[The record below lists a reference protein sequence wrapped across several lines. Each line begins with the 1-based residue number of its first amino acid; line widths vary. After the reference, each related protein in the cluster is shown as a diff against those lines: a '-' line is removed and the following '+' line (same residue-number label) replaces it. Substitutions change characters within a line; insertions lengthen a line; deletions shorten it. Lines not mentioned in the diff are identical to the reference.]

1 MHQLTI
7 ELDDTTSTIPY
18 HDFETAHQQML
29 SHVIEKDLYLHVN
42 SDHREPGTTFQL
54 VRVTERTTRPR
65 IVGTARIE
73 PAPATPVADPYYCA
87 HAALC
92 WIAERDVIWL
102 HGCDTDSGVRY
113 PLAVLTAARAEARRW
128 VAAGTIYDEAAELA
142 GVDNDQ
148 VPRPHH
154 ATLAILRDEI
164 VTDAALRAE
173 PLPAAGLA
181 AEVQRL
187 LPADTTPQQTA
198 ALIWWSALLMWGA
211 TAQ

>member
-7 ELDDTTSTIPY
+7 ELDDTTSTAPY
-18 HDFETAHQQML
+18 NDFQTAHQQLL
-29 SHVIEKDLYLHVN
+29 SHVIEKDLYLHVD
-42 SDHREPGTTFQL
+42 SGDREPGTTFQL
-54 VRVTERTTRPR
+54 VRVTEHSARPR
-65 IVGTARIE
+65 IVGTARIQ
-73 PAPATPVADPYYCA
+73 PAPTTPAADPYYSA
-87 HAALC
+87 QAALC
-92 WIAERDVIWL
+92 WIADRDAIWL

-142 GVDNDQ
+142 GIDNNQ

-154 ATLAILRDEI
+154 TTLAILRDEI
-164 VTDAALRAE
+164 VTAAALRAE
-173 PLPAAGLA
+173 PLPAAGLV

-187 LPADTTPQQTA
+187 LPAETTPQQTA

-211 TAQ
+211 TAR

>member
-7 ELDDTTSTIPY
+7 ELDDTTSTTPY
-18 HDFETAHQQML
+18 NDFETAHQQLL
-29 SHVIEKDLYLHVN
+29 SHVIAKDLYLHVD
-42 SDHREPGTTFQL
+42 SDDRETGTTFQL

-73 PAPATPVADPYYCA
+73 PAPATPVADPYYSA

-92 WIAERDVIWL
+92 WIADRDTIWL
-102 HGCDTDSGVRY
+102 HGCDTDSGARY

-187 LPADTTPQQTA
+187 LPANTTPHQTA

-211 TAQ
+211 TAR